1 MPVWKDAF
9 TFSTCPGCRDFLL
22 RVPPHSSSFQGYQFE
37 EENPLRDHP
46 QPFEEGLRRLEEG
59 DLPNAVLLFEA
70 AVQHDPKHMEVSGP
84 CSHGFFQ
91 FCGRAQRGTQM
102 GWVVSGGRQWRSGC
116 KLSDGIVNFPPGL
129 AVPGHHPG

>member
-22 RVPPHSSSFQGYQFE
+22 GVPPHSSSFQGYQFE
-37 EENPLRDHP
+37 EENPLHDHP

-91 FCGRAQRGTQM
+91 FCGRAQARRWA
-102 GWVVSGGRQWRSGC
+102 GW
-116 KLSDGIVNFPPGL
+116 
-129 AVPGHHPG
+129 